1 MSDVDEPRSA
11 NTEPDSSAPLVT
23 VVVPVYNVEAYL
35 EQCLNSLR
43 SQTLQDLA
51 VVCVNDGSTDGSRSI
66 VARFVQ
72 EDSRFSVV
80 DQVNGGLS
88 AARNAGVREATGTYL
103 LFLDSDDYLAPEAL
117 SSLTQ
122 IAVRNDVDVLFFDAN
137 SFFETE
143 DLAGEH
149 GSYETYYVRSADYT
163 RPRSGP
169 ELFTEMLKADDY
181 RPSACLQLI
190 SRRHYQDSNL
200 DFVEGLI
207 HEDNLFTFE
216 CLLTARR
223 AAHTA
228 QALYE
233 RRVRAGSITTQAQP
247 RAEYFS
253 ALTTYV
259 EMMRFVS
266 AHDWPLS
273 ARSSIASYVNR
284 TLGRAVRHSLD
295 LMDDEV
301 ASASDGDAPV
311 DVHVAVGA
319 VLMQR
324 REILRRRM
332 AQESTAGKIRRKLKS
347 TLT

>member
-1 MSDVDEPRSA
+1 MSDVDEPLGAVPERDGS
-11 NTEPDSSAPLVT
+11 TPLVT
-23 VVVPVYNVEAYL
+23 VIVPIYNVEAYL
-35 EQCLNSLR
+35 DQCLSSLR
-43 SQTLQDLA
+43 SQTLKDFA

-66 VARFVQ
+66 VTRFVN
-72 EDSRFSVV
+72 EDPRFSVV

-88 AARNAGVREATGTYL
+88 AARNAGMRQATGTYV

-122 IAVRNDVDVLFFDAN
+122 IADRDELDVLFFDGN
-137 SFFETE
+137 SLFETDE
-143 DLAGEH
+143 LASEH
-149 GSYETYYVRSADYT
+149 SGYETYYTRSADYT
-163 RPRSGP
+163 RPRSGS
-169 ELFTEMLKADDY
+169 ELFAQMLKADDY

-190 SRRHYQDSNL
+190 SRRHYRDSNL
-200 DFVEGLI
+200 GFVEGLI

-216 CLLTARR
+216 SLLTARR
-223 AAHTA
+223 AAHTP

-233 RRVRAGSITTQAQP
+233 RRVRPGSITTEARP

-259 EMMRFVS
+259 EMMRFTGE
-266 AHDWPLS
+266 HDWPVSVRS
-273 ARSSIASYVNR
+273 AIASYVNR
-284 TLGRAVRHSLD
+284 TLGRAVRHSLE
-295 LMDDEV
+295 LTDDEV
-301 ASASDGDAPV
+301 SSAAHGDASV

-332 AQESTAGKIRRKLKS
+332 AQESTAGKIRRKLRS